1 MPVGGGVV
9 LPRPAAPAGGVVPP
23 AAGVLVPGLVGSVPV
38 LIGGVV
44 TLAPV
49 PAVGNATS
57 GPEPAAPLPLT
68 AVAARPA
75 AADATHAAPAAPL
88 QLEAAES
95 RGVAPPEE
103 AGAHAIANND
113 ESAAHRAPRAER
125 GMDEGAEVG

>member
-1 MPVGGGVV
+1 M
-9 LPRPAAPAGGVVPP
+9 PP
-23 AAGVLVPGLVGSVPV
+23 AAGVLPVPGLVGSVPV

-68 AVAARPA
+68 AVVARPA
-75 AADATHAAPAAPL
+75 EPEATHAAPAAP

-103 AGAHAIANND
+103 LGAHAIANKE
-113 ESAAHRAPRAER
+113 ESAAQRAPRAKR
-125 GMDEGAEVG
+125 GMDEGAEFG